1 MGTLCQYARHPFPSV
16 FPSLQA
22 GKRLNAPREEF
33 MTSAGTSLRGAAR
46 APSAGPPRTH
56 HQVFPARAEQVREA
70 RRFLARLLAGWPV
83 DDDAILCLSEL
94 AANATI
100 HSQSGKP
107 GGHFTVRAEIHG
119 DHLRVEVHDQGGP
132 WTRLPRGDE
141 PHGRGLLIV
150 SQLSRARGRTGD
162 SGTGW
167 TVWFEMHCP

>member
-1 MGTLCQYARHPFPSV
+1 MRETTTARLLTWSRAFPGTPA
-16 FPSLQA
+16 QA
-22 GKRLNAPREEF
+22 
-33 MTSAGTSLRGAAR
+33 
-46 APSAGPPRTH
+46 
-56 HQVFPARAEQVREA
+56 REA
-70 RRFLARLLAGWPV
+70 RRFLAAILDGHPAA
-83 DDDAILCLSEL
+83 DDAVLCLSEL

-119 DHLRVEVHDQGGP
+119 DDLRVEVHDQGGP

-150 SQLSRARGRTGD
+150 SQLSRAWGRTGD

-167 TVWFEMHCP
+167 TVWFQMHCP